1 MAKYKRTSPYFST
14 DTFGRFLD
22 VMINRPITPKKS
34 DVLYKIDKV
43 YEYRPDLL
51 ANDLYG
57 DSALWWVFIQRNPES
72 LKDPI
77 FDFRAG
83 NSIFIPTKDQ
93 IAQDLGL

>member
-1 MAKYKRTSPYFST
+1 MANYKRTSPYFST
-14 DTFGRFLD
+14 DKFGRFLD
-22 VMINRPITPKKS
+22 VMINRPITPKKA
-34 DVLYKIDKV
+34 DILYKIDKV

-57 DSALWWVFIQRNPES
+57 DSALWWVFVQRNPES
-72 LKDPI
+72 IKDPI

-83 NSIFIPTKDQ
+83 VSIFIPTKDQ